1 MGVQYCFT
9 RFTETLQM
17 KSFILLLSC
26 ILQFSKSEQIP
37 PNQLYTE
44 LSRDEVKACAK
55 GLQNFKTESCDLS
68 DPSIRRV
75 AEDYICRYS
84 QKYAMIRG
92 RFIRVNNCH
101 CCGYIY
107 DYVEYGEVC
116 TGYCKLSD
124 EDREYGLS
132 PIIRLPFN
140 WGENCPER
148 ITTEDG
154 DEIPCNEDTYAPLR
168 KGYWDSDNNSGDN
181 VDTSDTGTSTTTT
194 STSTSTSEKPSEVHF
209 PSSAPTS
216 STVRT
221 PATSTFTIRRT
232 TTFRPSSD
240 RKSSDIKRKTKPLET
255 LLNTKVQAL
264 ESTTTSRS
272 QSQRKTTF
280 SKRVESSLSTTEKY
294 TTTYIDG
301 PVWSV

>member
-1 MGVQYCFT
+1 MG
-9 RFTETLQM
+9 
-17 KSFILLLSC
+17 
-26 ILQFSKSEQIP
+26 
-37 PNQLYTE
+37 
-44 LSRDEVKACAK
+44 
-55 GLQNFKTESCDLS
+55 
-68 DPSIRRV
+68 
-75 AEDYICRYS
+75 
-84 QKYAMIRG
+84 IRG
-92 RFIRVNNCH
+92 RIIRVNNCH

-168 KGYWDSDNNSGDN
+168 KGYWDSDNNAGDN

-209 PSSAPTS
+209 PSSASTS
-216 STVRT
+216 STTT

-240 RKSSDIKRKTKPLET
+240 RKSSKRKTRPLES

-280 SKRVESSLSTTEKY
+280 VERVESSLSTTEKS
-294 TTTYIDG
+294 TTTTFIDG
-301 PVWSV
+301 PVWSVG